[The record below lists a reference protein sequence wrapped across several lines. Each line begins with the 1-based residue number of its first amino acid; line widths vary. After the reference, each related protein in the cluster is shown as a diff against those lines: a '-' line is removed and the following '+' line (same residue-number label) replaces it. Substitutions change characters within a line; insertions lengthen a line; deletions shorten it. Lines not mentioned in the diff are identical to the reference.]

1 MEGRPKGPDEP
12 QSIGRGGPRSGGRAA
27 PARALDRVSTGR
39 EQVLDTDRRSAPR
52 DHLGT
57 RCEAFDRDLR
67 KALLMGAKA
76 VAAGS
81 RTALHWRRQRPPRTA
96 QAPPL
101 PQREP
106 ADSHPGGCP
115 LPVPGNPAAEV
126 SEDLA
131 REWDAVTLK
140 LRRDVTNFTF
150 HIYLEPLAP
159 AGRLGGT
166 PLFIHGRPGLGK
178 THLLHAIGNYVQLYG
193 DWLTVRYVTVEE
205 FTSEFVQAVRSGGS
219 NAFRTRFRDADVLL
233 VDDVQFLADKLKTE
247 EGC

>member
-1 MEGRPKGPDEP
+1 MEGRPKGPEEP

-27 PARALDRVSTGR
+27 PVRALDRGSTGR

-52 DHLGT
+52 DHFGT

-126 SEDLA
+126 SEELV
-131 REWDAVTLK
+131 RKWDAVTLEF
-140 LRRDVTNFTF
+140 RGEVTALTFT
-150 HIYLEPLAP
+150 INLKPLAP
-159 AGRLGGT
+159 AGPLGGA
-166 PLFIHGRPGLGK
+166 P
-178 THLLHAIGNYVQLYG
+178 
-193 DWLTVRYVTVEE
+193 
-205 FTSEFVQAVRSGGS
+205 FVPAPDHIR
-219 NAFRTRFRDADVLL
+219 AR
-233 VDDVQFLADKLKTE
+233 
-247 EGC
+247 